1 MNDKQLENYL
11 KIENEIESLNA
22 RKYKFSTRKVYK
34 RFALKFIKSL
44 LENNIEISAFR
55 NITTENLKQYAKI
68 EIGKGRKIDMIINE
82 LRGVTYYCNLLNRN
96 KAQHRRQTLIDLRIL
111 QKWLENMEESGA

>member
-11 KIENEIESLNA
+11 KIQEEIESINA

-44 LENNIEISAFR
+44 IENNIEISAFR
-55 NITTENLKQYAKI
+55 NITTKNLKQYAEI
-68 EIGKGRKIDMIINE
+68 EIGKGRKIKIIIDE
-82 LRGVTYYCNLLNRN
+82 LRGVTYYYNLLNKN
-96 KAQHRRQTLIDLRIL
+96 KAQHRREQLLDLRIL
-111 QKWLENMEESGA
+111 QKYLENKYGGKG